1 MNDYEILK
9 GKSRRLDRAIE
20 IAERHGQNEILV
32 ILTGIRDGSLMGRTD
47 RGSNVARLYD
57 RERKMKG
64 W

>member
-20 IAERHGQNEILV
+20 IAERNGQDEIL
-32 ILTGIRDGSLMGRTD
+32 LTLIGIRDSSPMGRTQ
-47 RGSNVARLYD
+47 RGSNVAKLYD

>member
-1 MNDYEILK
+1 MNEYEILK

-20 IAERHGQNEILV
+20 IIEKQGRDDVLQ
-32 ILTGIRDGSLMGRTD
+32 ILTEIRDGALLGRTD
-47 RGSNVARLYD
+47 RGSNVAKLYN